1 MTTGRINQVAR
12 PPRQAGNDWCTR
24 HQPGRLSCI
33 WRLQLW
39 EEREAEAASSYIVCV
54 IRDR

>member
-12 PPRQAGNDWCTR
+12 PPRQAGNDCCTR

-39 EEREAEAASSYIVCV
+39 EEREAEATSSYIVCV